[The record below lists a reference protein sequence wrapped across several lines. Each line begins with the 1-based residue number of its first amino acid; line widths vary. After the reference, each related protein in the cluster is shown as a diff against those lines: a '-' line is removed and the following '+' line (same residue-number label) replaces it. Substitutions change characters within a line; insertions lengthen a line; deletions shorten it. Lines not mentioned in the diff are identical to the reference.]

1 MVSILIG
8 NTITTRKNNES
19 IDQHITRHKED
30 QQKYIFINNAVYD
43 AQQKAIKEA
52 RK

>member
-8 NTITTRKNNES
+8 NTITTRKQKET
-19 IDQHITRHKED
+19 IDQHITRHKE
-30 QQKYIFINNAVYD
+30 QEQKFKFINNSVYD

-52 RK
+52 EK

>member
-8 NTITTRKNNES
+8 NTMTTRNENET

-30 QQKYIFINNAVYD
+30 EQKYIFINNSNFE

-52 RK
+52 KK